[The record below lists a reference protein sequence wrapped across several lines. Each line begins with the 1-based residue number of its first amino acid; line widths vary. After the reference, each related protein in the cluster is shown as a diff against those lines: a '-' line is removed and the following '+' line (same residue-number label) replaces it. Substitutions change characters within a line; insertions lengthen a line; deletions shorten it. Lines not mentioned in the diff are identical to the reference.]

1 MDGKFVVMYSG
12 NLGLCQRL
20 EDIVEAAN
28 SLGERDD
35 IVFVLIGEGASKST
49 LVSRVEQLRLNNI
62 RFLPYQPKE
71 ELSASLSAA
80 DVHLVPVDP
89 RVVSCLMPSKL
100 YGILAAGRPVLAVAP
115 EHCELAELV
124 NELDVGVVCN
134 PYEPAELAASIER
147 LAMSPDRLVHWGEN
161 ARRAAVERFDR
172 AISTE
177 AFRQMLESLLRGE
190 SADLPVEETAPEAAG
205 SVATASFAPLESAT

>member
-1 MDGKFVVMYSG
+1 M
-12 NLGLCQRL
+12 
-20 EDIVEAAN
+20 
-28 SLGERDD
+28 
-35 IVFVLIGEGASKST
+35 LIGEGASKSK
-49 LVSRVEQLRLNNI
+49 LVSHALQLKLNNI

-115 EHCELAELV
+115 EGCELADLV
-124 NELDVGVVCN
+124 NELDVGDVCN
-134 PYEPAELAASIER
+134 PCEPAELAATIER
-147 LAMSPDRLVHWGEN
+147 LAMSPDQLLHWGEN

-177 AFRQMLESLLRGE
+177 AFRQMLESV
-190 SADLPVEETAPEAAG
+190 SADMLDLPADRAMEDKKPAIAKIAAG
-205 SVATASFAPLESAT
+205 VQLAPAESAT